1 EARRNGLLT
10 AEGVQNAL
18 ADPASYRP
26 KTSDI
31 PTDPG
36 VYRFKDPHGR
46 IIYVG
51 KANNLRSRLS
61 SYFVNPNTLPPKTHT
76 MVHTAAAVEWT
87 VVTSEQEAIQLE
99 YTWIKEFTTRTN
111 IMNLDNKSYH
121 YLAVTMKEKYQR
133 VMVIISDRRKGV
145 KFFIAFHPA
154 KAIRETDDRMLR
166 VFPFRTC
173 S

>member
-1 EARRNGLLT
+1 M
-10 AEGVQNAL
+10 

-51 KANNLRSRLS
+51 KANNVRSRLS
-61 SYFVNPNTLPPKTHT
+61 SYFVNPNTLPPKTRT

-87 VVTSEQEAIQLE
+87 TVTSEQEAIQLE
-99 YTWIKEFTTRTN
+99 
-111 IMNLDNKSYH
+111 
-121 YLAVTMKEKYQR
+121 
-133 VMVIISDRRKGV
+133 
-145 KFFIAFHPA
+145 
-154 KAIRETDDRMLR
+154 
-166 VFPFRTC
+166 
-173 S
+173 